1 MVGAASRG
9 RQGRPGSREA
19 DRRVVLGLGPAV
31 DVAEGV
37 EQGEARGAA
46 PLAVD
51 ALRAAAADVGLAV
64 VVEVRELDRRVVAG
78 GGAHAADVGE
88 PVQPALGGAEPDA
101 DAHRAPDAVGA
112 APADVCAVIALSLI
126 HISEPTRLLS

>member
-51 ALRAAAADVGLAV
+51 ALRAAAAEVGLAV
-64 VVEVRELDRRVVAG
+64 AVDVGEAQRRVVLRAG
-78 GGAHAADVGE
+78 APVVGVAEARAVEE
-88 PVQPALGGAEPDA
+88 PVSYTHL
-101 DAHRAPDAVGA
+101 
-112 APADVCAVIALSLI
+112 
-126 HISEPTRLLS
+126 